1 MGPGLLIH
9 TLGPIWMGSDRAHK
23 LLSPKIRKELLQVIN
38 ETDHRYLFIP
48 IISSQLSEATAL
60 TQEE

>member
-1 MGPGLLIH
+1 
-9 TLGPIWMGSDRAHK
+9 MGSDRAHK
-23 LLSPKIRKELLQVIN
+23 LLSPKTRKELLQVIN